1 MSDRYIETSEQ
12 YHSGF
17 KVDEYKGKI
26 SLTAARTWNGEVKL
40 QWAKQEFG
48 KEKVEKNLPVKVEIG
63 NTKDEAIANLLLV
76 IGMLQ
81 GEAENNRPFPDDD
94 DVPF

>member
-1 MSDRYIETSEQ
+1 MSDSYIETSEQ

-17 KVDEYKGKI
+17 ELSEYGGKYRLIAAKKPQDKVYQQWGELEIGKDK
-26 SLTAARTWNGEVKL
+26 TTK
-40 QWAKQEFG
+40 
-48 KEKVEKNLPVKVEIG
+48 LPVAVEIG

-81 GEAENNRPFPDDD
+81 GEAENNRPLPED